1 MLVYIQI
8 DMRLCISDVFMS
20 LVCQMALACGASE
33 TSEKTRPCI
42 LGACALRDVKFF
54 WILQIFHNIAAGS
67 NVSQK
72 DVCVA
77 TACGASET
85 PTKKHVPGIVEHVP
99 YVLFFVAFCDSSSPL
114 RIGSGCPAAMSGSS
128 QPLHRIRFG
137 WATAMEARRHCDP

>member
-1 MLVYIQI
+1 VPNGAYLP
-8 DMRLCISDVFMS
+8 RFGDVRKNTPLHSWSM
-20 LVCQMALACGASE
+20 CLAC
-33 TSEKTRPCI
+33 CYVF
-42 LGACALRDVKFF
+42 L
-54 WILQIFHNIAAGS
+54 IFDNFDNIVAGF